1 MSQKDL
7 DVIRG
12 IMQAAADC
20 YDGALDEN
28 GDPIKVG
35 LKREEGHP
43 LLDSRKIDGFRV
55 RTDGAHLLVTYQS
68 ETTLKEV
75 YGTDFEGNLEITFGD
90 IVKHL
95 KKRYKQITGKNI
107 TLTPIDE
114 CDAHVQST
122 SRVRVWVQ
130 AKKTYKI
137 GGVPDIKD
145 RLQPSKDTMDAKF
158 KRFLG
163 EG

>member
-20 YDGALDEN
+20 YDGALDEK
-28 GDPIKVG
+28 GDPVKIG

-43 LLDSRKIDGFRV
+43 ILDSRMIDGFKV
-55 RTDGAHLLVTYQS
+55 RTDGTHLLVTYQS

-90 IVKHL
+90 ISKHL
-95 KKRYKQITGKNI
+95 KKKYKQLTGKNI
-107 TLTPIDE
+107 SLTPVAE
-114 CDAHVQST
+114 CDAHVQTT
-122 SRVRVWVQ
+122 SRYRCWVV

-137 GGVPDIKD
+137 GGLASIKD
-145 RLQPSKDTMDAKF
+145 RLQPSEDTMDAQF

>member
-20 YDGALDEN
+20 YDGALDEKGN
-28 GDPIKVG
+28 PIQVG
-35 LKREEGHP
+35 LKREDGNP
-43 LLDSRKIDGFRV
+43 IVDSRTIDGFKV
-55 RTDGAHLLVTYQS
+55 RTDGTHLLVTYES
-68 ETTLKEV
+68 GTTLKEV
-75 YGTDFEGNLEITFGD
+75 YGTDFEGNLELTFGD
-90 IVKHL
+90 IIKYL
-95 KKRYKQITGKNI
+95 KKRYKQVTGNTI
-107 TLTPIDE
+107 SLTAVAE
-114 CDAHVQST
+114 CDAHVQKT
-122 SRVRVWVQ
+122 NRARVWVV

-137 GGVPDIKD
+137 GGVPSIKD
-145 RLQPSKDTMDAKF
+145 RLQPSKDTMDAQF